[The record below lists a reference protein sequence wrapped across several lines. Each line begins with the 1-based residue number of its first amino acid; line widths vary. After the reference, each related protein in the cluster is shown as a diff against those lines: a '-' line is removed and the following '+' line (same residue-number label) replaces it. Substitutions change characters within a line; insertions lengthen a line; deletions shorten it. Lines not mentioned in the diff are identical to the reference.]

1 MKSLIYQAIS
11 LVLLATLIFSVLTER
26 ESITAI
32 VVSAYWIVIF
42 LAAFVSVAVMLVTT
56 LVTIETNAEKK
67 EKLIELLKNAAV
79 KRGVI
84 RRAWNWLCLVLIA
97 GALAY
102 GGWVFTAVVYVIT
115 SLIFRLCG
123 SIARDK
129 IDELELNAVAA
140 NL

>member
-42 LAAFVSVAVMLVTT
+42 LAAFVSVAVMLVTA

-67 EKLIELLKNAAV
+67 EKLIELLKKAAV
-79 KRGVI
+79 KRGII
-84 RRAWNWLCLVLIA
+84 RRSWNWLCLVLIA

-115 SLIFRLCG
+115 SLICRLCG
-123 SIARDK
+123 SIVRDK
-129 IDELELNAVAA
+129 MDELELAK
-140 NL
+140 

>member
-11 LVLLATLIFSVLTER
+11 LGLLVTLIFSVLTDR
-26 ESITAI
+26 ESITAV

-42 LAAFVSVAVMLVTT
+42 LTAFVSVAVMLTT
-56 LVTIETNAEKK
+56 ALVTIETNAGKR

-102 GGWVFTAVVYVIT
+102 GGWVFSAVVYTVT
-115 SLIFRLCG
+115 ALIARLSV
-123 SIARDK
+123 SIVRDK
-129 IDELELNAVAA
+129 IDELELAQ
-140 NL
+140 

>member
-1 MKSLIYQAIS
+1 MKSFFYQVIS
-11 LVLLATLIFSVLTER
+11 LTLLVALIFSVLTER
-26 ESITAI
+26 ESITAV
-32 VVSAYWIVIF
+32 VVSAYWIAIF
-42 LAAFVSVAVMLVTT
+42 LAAFASVAVMLVTA
-56 LVTIETNAEKK
+56 LVTMEKNTEKK
-67 EKLIELLKNAAV
+67 SKLIELLNKAAV
-79 KRGVI
+79 KRGTI

-115 SLIFRLCG
+115 SLICRLCV

-129 IDELELNAVAA
+129 IEELELNAATT

>member
-1 MKSLIYQAIS
+1 MKSFIYQAIS
-11 LVLLATLIFSVLTER
+11 LGLLVTLIFSVLTDR
-26 ESITAI
+26 ESITAV

-42 LAAFVSVAVMLVTT
+42 LAAFVSVAVMLTT
-56 LVTIETNAEKK
+56 ALVTIETNAGKR

-102 GGWVFTAVVYVIT
+102 GGWVFSAVVYTVT
-115 SLIFRLCG
+115 ELIARLCV
-123 SIARDK
+123 SIAIDK
-129 IDELELNAVAA
+129 IDELELAQ
-140 NL
+140 

>member
-1 MKSLIYQAIS
+1 MKSFIYQAIS
-11 LVLLATLIFSVLTER
+11 LGLLVTLIFSVLTDR
-26 ESITAI
+26 ESITAV

-42 LAAFVSVAVMLVTT
+42 LTAFVSVAVMLTT
-56 LVTIETNAEKK
+56 ALVTIETNAGKR

-102 GGWVFTAVVYVIT
+102 GGWVFSAVVYTVT
-115 SLIFRLCG
+115 ALIARLSV
-123 SIARDK
+123 SIVRDK
-129 IDELELNAVAA
+129 IDELELAQ
-140 NL
+140 

>member
-115 SLIFRLCG
+115 SLICRLCG

>member
-1 MKSLIYQAIS
+1 MIGKSLS
-11 LVLLATLIFSVLTER
+11 LTIWLLLLAFN
-26 ESITAI
+26 
-32 VVSAYWIVIF
+32 SAGLLQAFI
-42 LAAFVSVAVMLVTT
+42 LAQSMFAAYA

-67 EKLIELLKNAAV
+67 EKLIELLKKAAV
-79 KRGVI
+79 KRGII
-84 RRAWNWLCLVLIA
+84 RRSWNWLCLVLIA

-115 SLIFRLCG
+115 SLICRLCG

-129 IDELELNAVAA
+129 IDELELNEVAD

>member
-67 EKLIELLKNAAV
+67 EKLIELLKKAAV
-79 KRGVI
+79 KRGII
-84 RRAWNWLCLVLIA
+84 RRSWNWLCLVLIA

-115 SLIFRLCG
+115 SLICRLCG

>member
-42 LAAFVSVAVMLVTT
+42 LAAFVSVAVMLVTA

-67 EKLIELLKNAAV
+67 EKLIELLKKATV
-79 KRGVI
+79 KRGII
-84 RRAWNWLCLVLIA
+84 RRSWNWLCLVLIA

-115 SLIFRLCG
+115 SLICRLCG
-123 SIARDK
+123 SIVRDK
-129 IDELELNAVAA
+129 MDELELAK
-140 NL
+140 

>member
-1 MKSLIYQAIS
+1 MKSFIYQVIS
-11 LVLLATLIFSVLTER
+11 LTLLAALIFSVLTER

-67 EKLIELLKNAAV
+67 EKLIELLKKAAV
-79 KRGVI
+79 KRGII
-84 RRAWNWLCLVLIA
+84 RRSWNWLCLVLIA

-115 SLIFRLCG
+115 SLICRLCG

>member
-1 MKSLIYQAIS
+1 MKSFIHQAIS
-11 LVLLATLIFSVLTER
+11 LGLLVTLIFSVLTAR
-26 ESITAI
+26 GSITAV

-42 LAAFVSVAVMLVTT
+42 LAAFASVAVMLITA
-56 LVTIETNAEKK
+56 LVTIETNAGKR
-67 EKLIELLKNAAV
+67 EKLIELLKKAAV

-84 RRAWNWLCLVLIA
+84 RQGWNWLCLVLIA

-115 SLIFRLCG
+115 SLICRLSV

-129 IDELELNAVAA
+129 IDELELAQ
-140 NL
+140 